1 MDGEL
6 DVDHG
11 PFKSYVCKDL
21 SQVSLTGR
29 QKRWLGVQIISGIA
43 TLEVLQERYRISRTK
58 LLSYRRGVL
67 VGTRFSS
74 KRGRAP
80 TFDDDDENEI
90 LRLVLE
96 SGKEISSISD
106 EDLRFFA
113 EKVHI
118 EGNLSRE

>member
-1 MDGEL
+1 M
-6 DVDHG
+6 
-11 PFKSYVCKDL
+11 
-21 SQVSLTGR
+21 
-29 QKRWLGVQIISGIA
+29 
-43 TLEVLQERYRISRTK
+43 
-58 LLSYRRGVL
+58 
-67 VGTRFSS
+67 GTRFSS

-118 EGNLSRE
+118 EGNLSRERDTRGAQASRKKRRSPRFGPP

>member
-1 MDGEL
+1 M
-6 DVDHG
+6 
-11 PFKSYVCKDL
+11 
-21 SQVSLTGR
+21 
-29 QKRWLGVQIISGIA
+29 SGIP

-118 EGNLSRE
+118 EGNLSRERDTRGAQKEGPDHEGGYEPVEYPSG

>member
-1 MDGEL
+1 M
-6 DVDHG
+6 
-11 PFKSYVCKDL
+11 
-21 SQVSLTGR
+21 
-29 QKRWLGVQIISGIA
+29 
-43 TLEVLQERYRISRTK
+43 
-58 LLSYRRGVL
+58 
-67 VGTRFSS
+67 GTRFSS

-96 SGKEISSISD
+96 SGKEINSISD

-118 EGNLSRE
+118 EGNLSRERDTRGAIGAQASPKKRRSPRFGPP